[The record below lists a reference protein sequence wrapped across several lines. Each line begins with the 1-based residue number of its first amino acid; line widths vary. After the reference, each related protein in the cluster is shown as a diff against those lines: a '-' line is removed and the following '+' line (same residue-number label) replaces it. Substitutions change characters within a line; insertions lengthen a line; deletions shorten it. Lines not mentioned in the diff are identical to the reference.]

1 MPSPFD
7 QNSAVALSY
16 SGDKP
21 EFILPY
27 NTSLIYLPTP
37 SHSTSGDPSFSA
49 FPVNIKHII
58 MMLTNPNNK

>member
-7 QNSAVALSY
+7 QNSAVTMSY
-16 SGDKP
+16 S
-21 EFILPY
+21 EEINLTLPY

-37 SHSTSGDPSFSA
+37 SHSTSSDPSFSA
-49 FPVNIKHII
+49 FPVNSKHTI

>member
-7 QNSAVALSY
+7 QNSGVALSY
-16 SGDKP
+16 S
-21 EFILPY
+21 EEINLTLPY

-37 SHSTSGDPSFSA
+37 SHSLIYLPSFSA

-58 MMLTNPNNK
+58 MMLANPNNK

>member
-1 MPSPFD
+1 MPSPLD

-16 SGDKP
+16 S
-21 EFILPY
+21 EEINLTLTY
-27 NTSLIYLPTP
+27 NTSLICLPTP

-58 MMLTNPNNK
+58 PMLTNPNNK